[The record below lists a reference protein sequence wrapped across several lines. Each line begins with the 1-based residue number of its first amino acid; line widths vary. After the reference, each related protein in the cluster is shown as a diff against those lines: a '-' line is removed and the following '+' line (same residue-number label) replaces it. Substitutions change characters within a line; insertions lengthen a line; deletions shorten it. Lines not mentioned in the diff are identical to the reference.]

1 LRGPQKLTVGPLL
14 GFVWSR
20 DPNNGVRLAR
30 IDAKTLR
37 PTGSRSLRLPFADAW
52 VVAPG
57 GRTLALAVHRNP
69 VNEPNSLKVA
79 KLPSLGWRS
88 GAVRLGADV
97 SGLAWT
103 SPHEVVALVG
113 KFLCCPAPL
122 RIVVVSL
129 KSRRV
134 VGQERIRGTVLH
146 IARSARGLVLLT
158 GPTDAIGPAS

>member
-1 LRGPQKLTVGPLL
+1 
-14 GFVWSR
+14 
-20 DPNNGVRLAR
+20 
-30 IDAKTLR
+30 
-37 PTGSRSLRLPFADAW
+37 
-52 VVAPG
+52 APG

-158 GPTDAIGPAS
+158 GPTDAIGPASLVVADARGVRATRLPSIRAGEVPGGSGIS